1 MALIRYAVEGDE
13 DRAMTKDDRF
23 RSLYQRFYVRI
34 VRFFVRSFHLS
45 EDDARDLAQDT
56 FFRFYKAMDEYRGD
70 AEWAFLE
77 TTARNV
83 AYNRIRS
90 QNTAKRRGQHLDVAD
105 PATRVPS
112 APPPDYAKQQEEAIR
127 RQELR
132 DAIAELPAGQRH
144 CIELQLDGFSYDEI
158 GRFLRVSVDAVKS
171 RIRDA
176 KRGLRDQLGA
186 DPLLK
191 DDQS

>member
-1 MALIRYAVEGDE
+1 M
-13 DRAMTKDDRF
+13 MKDDRF
-23 RSLYQRFYVRI
+23 RSLYQRFYLRI

-56 FFRFYKAMDEYRGD
+56 FLRFYKAMDEYRGD

-90 QNTAKRRGQHLDVAD
+90 QNAAKRRGQHVDVED
-105 PATRVPS
+105 PAAGVPS
-112 APPPDYAKQQEEAIR
+112 TPPLDYAKQQEEAIR
-127 RQELR
+127 RRQLR
-132 DAIAELPAGQRH
+132 DAIAELPPGQRQ
-144 CIELQLDGFSYDEI
+144 CIELQLDGFSYEET
-158 GRFLRVSVDAVKS
+158 GRFLRISDDAVKS

-191 DDQS
+191 DDES

>member
-1 MALIRYAVEGDE
+1 
-13 DRAMTKDDRF
+13 MTKDDRF
-23 RSLYQRFYVRI
+23 QSLYQRFYLRI

-56 FFRFYKAMDEYRGD
+56 FLRFYKAMDEYRGD

-90 QNTAKRRGQHLDVAD
+90 QNAAKRRGQHVDIED
-105 PATRVPS
+105 PANVPPT
-112 APPPDYAKQQEEAIR
+112 APPDYAKQQEDAIR
-127 RQELR
+127 RRQLR
-132 DAIAELPAGQRH
+132 DAIAELSTGQRQ
-144 CIELQLDGFSYDEI
+144 CIELHLDGFSYEETA
-158 GRFLRVSVDAVKS
+158 RFLRISPDAVKS

-191 DDQS
+191 DDES

>member
-1 MALIRYAVEGDE
+1 
-13 DRAMTKDDRF
+13 MTKDDRF
-23 RSLYQRFYVRI
+23 QSLYQRFYLRI

-90 QNTAKRRGQHLDVAD
+90 QNTAKRRGQHVDVDD

-112 APPPDYAKQQEEAIR
+112 APAPDYAKQQEDAMRR
-127 RQELR
+127 RQLR
-132 DAIAELPAGQRH
+132 DAIAELPTGQRQ
-144 CIELQLDGFSYDEI
+144 CIELHLDGFSYEEI
-158 GRFLRVSVDAVKS
+158 ARFLKVSLDAVKS
-171 RIRDA
+171 RLRDA